1 MHGMDLFDFDIDFE
15 IDIMI
20 FFSVSS
26 DTFFGLL
33 DRLWLVLR

>member
-20 FFSVSS
+20 FFRY
-26 DTFFGLL
+26 LL
-33 DRLWLVLR
+33 ILSLGC